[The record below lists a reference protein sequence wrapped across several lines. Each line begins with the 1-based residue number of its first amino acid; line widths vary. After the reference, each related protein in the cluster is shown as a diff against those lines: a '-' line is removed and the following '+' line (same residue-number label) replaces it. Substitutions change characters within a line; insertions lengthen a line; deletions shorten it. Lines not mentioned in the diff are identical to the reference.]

1 MTAILIDDELNCLD
15 ALEADLNEYCPEI
28 KILAK
33 FQSPLIALEQLKVL
47 NPTIVFL
54 DIEMPFLNGFEFL
67 KKVEN
72 INFEVIFITA
82 YDQFAIKAFQFSAVD
97 YLLKPVDSNLLI
109 QAVQKVKK
117 YSKTFDNQRLSLVLE
132 SLKNIQQN
140 INLFGLLTSSGIEFI
155 DSDKISI
162 ISIEDEQ
169 TTVYLINGEKIVT
182 SKTMKE
188 MEKTLENR
196 NFLRVHLSYI
206 INLNQVKKY
215 INGDGGELLMND
227 GRIIPVSRNGK
238 PKLLSLLY
246 V

>member
-140 INLFGLLTSSGIEFI
+140 TNLFGLLTSSGIEFI

-188 MEKTLENR
+188 MEKTLENM

>member
-132 SLKNIQQN
+132 NLKNIQQN
-140 INLFGLLTSSGIEFI
+140 TNLFGLLTSSGIEFI